1 MDVITRRLSV
11 PELSQR
17 IIEMART
24 GVYRESV
31 FETFQP
37 LATKKQIRA
46 AIAHAKRF
54 GLHSVANLRDPELGT
69 YYQVDWIKYESL
81 HEQLHSPVHLGKD
94 AELVQRVTDAT
105 TAVQRMLAIARGLT
119 IALGISSVLGFLG
132 GQDHLSFGLLSATIG
147 ATVVWKWQQ
156 WLLRSVTRK

>member
-1 MDVITRRLSV
+1 MNVITRRPSV

-17 IIEMART
+17 IIAMAKT

-31 FETFQP
+31 FEALQP
-37 LATKKQIRA
+37 LATKKQIRE

-54 GLHSVANLRDPELGT
+54 GLHSVANLRDSELGT
-69 YYQVDWIKYESL
+69 YYQVDWVKYESFKDT
-81 HEQLHSPVHLGKD
+81 LHSPIHLGKD

-119 IALGISSVLGFLG
+119 IALGMSSVLGFLG

-147 ATVVWKWQQ
+147 ATVVWQWQQ
-156 WLLRSVTRK
+156 WLLRSFTRE